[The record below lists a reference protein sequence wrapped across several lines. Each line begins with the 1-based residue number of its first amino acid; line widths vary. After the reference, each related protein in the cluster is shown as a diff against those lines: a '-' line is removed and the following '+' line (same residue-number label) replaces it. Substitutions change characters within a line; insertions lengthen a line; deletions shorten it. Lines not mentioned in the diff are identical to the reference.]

1 MGRVGFHMRM
11 DQELH
16 AGVMDA
22 ANDLDMSMN
31 EFINTILEDFLHQDE
46 LHIIRLKVERFEG
59 KEIVGYEI
67 KVPPALTGL
76 QDG

>member
-16 AGVMDA
+16 ASVMDA
-22 ANDLDMSMN
+22 ADRLDMSMN
-31 EFINTILEDFLHQDE
+31 EFICTVLGDFLDDDE
-46 LHIIRLKVERFEG
+46 LYIIRLKVERLEG